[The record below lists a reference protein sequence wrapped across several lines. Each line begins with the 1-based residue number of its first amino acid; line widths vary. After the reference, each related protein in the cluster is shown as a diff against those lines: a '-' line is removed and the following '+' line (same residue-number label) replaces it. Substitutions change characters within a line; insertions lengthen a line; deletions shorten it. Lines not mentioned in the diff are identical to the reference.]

1 MWLFYSYI
9 RFTQEY
15 IQVGLC
21 SDSFVQKE
29 DFSPSSQSFILAV
42 GLIAAIVDVFE
53 HIRKLLDRSLP
64 LNITNNYFELF

>member
-1 MWLFYSYI
+1 MGCAP
-9 RFTQEY
+9 TH
-15 IQVGLC
+15 
-21 SDSFVQKE
+21 SFKRRIFLLE
-29 DFSPSSQSFILAV
+29 DFFFSSQSFILAV